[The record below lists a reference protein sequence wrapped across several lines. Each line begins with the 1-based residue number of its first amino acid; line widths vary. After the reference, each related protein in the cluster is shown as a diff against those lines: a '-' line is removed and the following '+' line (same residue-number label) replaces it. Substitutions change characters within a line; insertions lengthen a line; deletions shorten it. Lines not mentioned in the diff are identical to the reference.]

1 MKDIMELWAAHDQ
14 DLPTYGPYNKQYVGF
29 SHAADEARGL
39 RLAVDVPP
47 GLYRRCGTLAERRPP
62 GTETA
67 VLQARSGG
75 KS

>member
-1 MKDIMELWAAHDQ
+1 MRRTREKRGVSPLF
-14 DLPTYGPYNKQYVGF
+14 LLYGHQ
-29 SHAADEARGL
+29 AEERGKACKGPL
-39 RLAVDVPP
+39 P

-67 VLQARSGG
+67 VLQARSVE